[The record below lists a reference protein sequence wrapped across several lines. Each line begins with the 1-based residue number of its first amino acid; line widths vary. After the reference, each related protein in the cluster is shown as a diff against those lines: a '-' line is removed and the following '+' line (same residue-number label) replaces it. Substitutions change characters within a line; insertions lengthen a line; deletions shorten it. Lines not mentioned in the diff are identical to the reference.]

1 MAVKPRKVP
10 SASAS
15 TSASTPATSNGKLA
29 TKRPATAKTKTAAL
43 KANVSPNT
51 SSHANGSSLTAKA
64 ANAHPHVALVLQ
76 GGGAL
81 GAYQAGVYQA
91 LHEHNLTPDW
101 VIGTSIGAINA
112 ALIAGNPRET
122 RLERLKE
129 FWDRVGQADALDMQ
143 KVPDATRQ
151 LNIWLA
157 TMETYA
163 RGVPGFFAPRQFN
176 PFAMGL
182 PVKPEEAS
190 FYDTSELAATLA
202 ELIDFDYLNA
212 RHGMR
217 LTVSAMKVICG
228 SLVNFDSSQHRIGV
242 EHIMASGALP
252 PGFAP
257 VRVDG
262 ELYWDGGMYSNTPLE
277 TVLDDEPRRNTICV
291 MVDLWLADGQEP
303 TTLEEVQTRQKD
315 VTFASRSQAHIDSYL
330 RTNKLRSAARSLYA
344 RLPKELQDSHDLK
357 DLKELGKATTIHV
370 VRLQYTGRDWNMAS
384 KDINFSR
391 GSIRWR
397 WEQGYN
403 DALRALEGCKN
414 ALFEHSDNGI
424 VIHDFRAGQTECKT
438 EVS

>member
-1 MAVKPRKVP
+1 MAAKPRKTSP
-10 SASAS
+10 AS
-15 TSASTPATSNGKLA
+15 TSSSKPPA
-29 TKRPATAKTKTAAL
+29 KRAPAAKTAAL
-43 KANVSPNT
+43 KAT
-51 SSHANGSSLTAKA
+51 SSNRLAASSTGSLIAKA
-64 ANAHPHVALVLQ
+64 AIAQPHVALVLQ

-101 VIGTSIGAINA
+101 VVGTSIGAINA
-112 ALIAGNPRET
+112 AIIAGNPREQ
-122 RLERLKE
+122 RLRRLKE
-129 FWDRVGQADALDMQ
+129 FWERVGQPDALDMQ
-143 KVPDATRQ
+143 KIPDTTRQ

-157 TMETYA
+157 TMETYV
-163 RGVPGFFAPRQFN
+163 RGVQGFFVPRPLN
-176 PFAMGL
+176 PFALGL

-190 FYDTSELAATLA
+190 FYDTGELAKTLA

-212 RHGMR
+212 PGGIR
-217 LTVSAMKVICG
+217 LTISAMKVICG
-228 SLVNFDSSQHRIGV
+228 SLVNFDSLKRRIGV

-262 ELYWDGGMYSNTPLE
+262 DLYWDGGMYSNTPLE
-277 TVLDDEPRRNTICV
+277 TVLDDEPRRNILCV
-291 MVDLWLADGQEP
+291 MVDLWLADGEEP

-344 RLPKELQDSHDLK
+344 RLPKQLQDSHDLK

-370 VRLQYTGRDWNMAS
+370 LRLQYTGRDWNMAS

-391 GSIRWR
+391 GSITWR

-403 DALRALEGCKN
+403 DALRALENCQN
-414 ALFEHSDNGI
+414 ALFEQSDAGI
-424 VIHDFRAGQTECKT
+424 VIHDFRPGQTDSQPSET
-438 EVS
+438 VA

>member
-1 MAVKPRKVP
+1 MSAGTPGTSDGKP
-10 SASAS
+10 
-15 TSASTPATSNGKLA
+15 PA
-29 TKRPATAKTKTAAL
+29 KRPAAKIAAL
-43 KANVSPNT
+43 KANTSSNT
-51 SSHANGSSLTAKA
+51 SNHANGNSLTAKA
-64 ANAHPHVALVLQ
+64 ANAQPHVALVLQ

-101 VIGTSIGAINA
+101 VVGTSIGAINA

-129 FWDRVGQADALDMQ
+129 FWDRVGQADVLDMQ
-143 KVPDATRQ
+143 KIPDATRR

-163 RGVPGFFAPRQFN
+163 HGVPGFFAPRQFN
-176 PFAMGL
+176 PFALGL

-190 FYDTSELAATLA
+190 FYDTSELAKTLA

-212 RHGMR
+212 QHGIR

-228 SLVNFDSSQHRIGV
+228 SLVNFDSSQRRIGV

-262 ELYWDGGMYSNTPLE
+262 DLYWDGGMYSNTPLE
-277 TVLDDEPRRNTICV
+277 TVLDDEPRRNIICV
-291 MVDLWLADGQEP
+291 MVDLWLADGSEP

-330 RTNKLRSAARSLYA
+330 HTNKLRSAARSLYA

-391 GSIRWR
+391 GSIGWR

-403 DALRALEGCKN
+403 DAMRALDGCKN
-414 ALFEHSDNGI
+414 VLFEHSDDGI
-424 VIHDFRAGQTECKT
+424 VIHDFRPLLTEDDPTFPKSKS
-438 EVS
+438 VA